1 MLYGTDGAPLT
12 VSGAS
17 NPGGSNPGGQEA
29 SSAIDG
35 EDGTKWCACALRA
48 RPAPPSLPRP
58 PTHPLPDDPPLPDR
72 SPRPPPPLFLPR
84 HDDNFGASGGSSTL
98 VVHLATKAVLGS
110 YTLKTANDVPSR
122 DPSAWSLYIVHGD
135 GAPDTLLSSVDEV
148 SLAPTERLA
157 AYPTL
162 FALLPP
168 PPPHP
173 PHAPSPPSPPPA
185 PPMAPSGDVY
195 RFTFTGVRGDG
206 TDGIQLGEIAL
217 FDPEG
222 AKLTVV
228 EATNPGGERGVAN
241 QGPDKLVD
249 GDATSGKWFDD
260 SFTTVGSTNVDLR
273 LASPAVVASYQLT
286 TAGGNV
292 RHAQVWAG
300 SPPPPS
306 HSPPPRRHSSPSPH
320 PLPSPPPQ
328 RDPTDWKFGILRPGG
343 AFHLLSEVAAFDPP
357 ADAFA
362 TYHGAGGFRGTNPPP
377 TPPPSASP
385 SRRRRRARRRR
396 SRPAR

>member
-1 MLYGTDGAPLT
+1 MLYGTDGAPLA

-35 EDGTKWCACALRA
+35 EDGTKWCV
-48 RPAPPSLPRP
+48 RPLLNAHAPPSSP
-58 PTHPLPDDPPLPDR
+58 PTADPTRRPPLPDR
-72 SPRPPPPLFLPR
+72 SPRPPPPSSPLLPR
-84 HDDNFGASGGSSTL
+84 HDDNFGASGGASTL

-206 TDGIQLGEIAL
+206 TDGIQLGEIEL
-217 FDPEG
+217 YDPEG

-228 EATNPGGERGVAN
+228 EATNPGASAPWPTRGRRSWST
-241 QGPDKLVD
+241 
-249 GDATSGKWFDD
+249 ATPP
-260 SFTTVGSTNVDLR
+260 VGSG
-273 LASPAVVASYQLT
+273 LT
-286 TAGGNV
+286 I
-292 RHAQVWAG
+292 RSRRWA
-300 SPPPPS
+300 
-306 HSPPPRRHSSPSPH
+306 RRTS
-320 PLPSPPPQ
+320 
-328 RDPTDWKFGILRPGG
+328 T
-343 AFHLLSEVAAFDPP
+343 
-357 ADAFA
+357 
-362 TYHGAGGFRGTNPPP
+362 
-377 TPPPSASP
+377 SAS
-385 SRRRRRARRRR
+385 RARRSSPRT
-396 SRPAR
+396 S